1 MNIEFKEYKTYHE
14 KEILKLYKSVEWSNY
29 YKNPEMLKSAYDNSL
44 FVLGASF
51 KEELIGIVRV
61 VGDGY
66 SIVYIQD
73 IIVDPEFQRKN
84 IGSNLIKK
92 ILEKFSKVYQIIL
105 RTDDTKKTVGFYE
118 KMGFRKFSDLGL
130 LPFFKKIRK
139 VEYKNF

>member
-1 MNIEFKEYKTYHE
+1 MNIEFKEYETYDE

-29 YKNPEMLKSAYDNSL
+29 YKNPEMLKSAYNNSL
-44 FVLGASF
+44 FVLGAYF
-51 KEELIGIVRV
+51 KEELIGIIRV

-105 RTDDTKKTVGFYE
+105 STDDTKKTVGFYE

-130 LPFFKKIRK
+130 TSFFKT
-139 VEYKNF
+139 N